1 MYPVASRSNHLLLDN
16 RTLKAKTIT
25 YKDIKVFSMGG
36 KRLQFVISVPPG
48 MRVGDINHIDH
59 IKVEVIENYRC
70 IDRLTLADA
79 KKKYG

>member
-1 MYPVASRSNHLLLDN
+1 
-16 RTLKAKTIT
+16 
-25 YKDIKVFSMGG
+25 MGG
-36 KRLQFVISVPPG
+36 KRLQFIISVPPG
-48 MRVGDINHIDH
+48 MRVADINHIDH